1 MSKEITRIIAHSQ
14 EVESDIFGF
23 GEKYRSIVRHSN
35 LTKDKWH
42 EMYKNMKVNVKVKFV
57 ILRDGV
63 FE

>member
-1 MSKEITRIIAHSQ
+1 MSKEIARVIAHSQ
-14 EVESDIFGF
+14 KVESDIFGF
-23 GEKYRSIVRHSN
+23 GEKYRSVVRHTD

-42 EMYKNMKVNVKVKFV
+42 EMYKDMKVNVNVDFV